1 MKELI
6 FKEKQKFTQKW
17 LWLILIILPLLIT
30 ISPIDLSSDPKLSY
44 LIILMSLSP
53 MILFYFIELRVMLSN
68 KGLQYQFFPF
78 HLKSYTIKLDEITS
92 FEELTYSPIK
102 DYGGWGI
109 RYGFKGKAYNVSGNK
124 GVKIYLKNGKNIL
137 FGSKKSN
144 ELALVLEQ
152 IMKQ

>member
-102 DYGGWGI
+102 DYGGYGI

>member
-124 GVKIYLKNGKNIL
+124 GVKIYLKNEKNIL

>member
-17 LWLILIILPLLIT
+17 LCLILIILPLLIT

-109 RYGFKGKAYNVSGNK
+109 RYWFKGKAYNVSGNK

>member
-124 GVKIYLKNGKNIL
+124 GY
-137 FGSKKSN
+137 
-144 ELALVLEQ
+144 
-152 IMKQ
+152 

>member
-30 ISPIDLSSDPKLSY
+30 ISPIDLSSDPKLSC

>member
-124 GVKIYLKNGKNIL
+124 GVKNYLKNEKNIL

>member
-17 LWLILIILPLLIT
+17 LWLILIILPLLI
-30 ISPIDLSSDPKLSY
+30 IIPPIDLSSDPKLSY

>member
-109 RYGFKGKAYNVSGNK
+109 RYWFKGKAYNVSGNK

>member
-1 MKELI
+1 
-6 FKEKQKFTQKW
+6 
-17 LWLILIILPLLIT
+17 
-30 ISPIDLSSDPKLSY
+30 
-44 LIILMSLSP
+44 
-53 MILFYFIELRVMLSN
+53 MLSN

-109 RYGFKGKAYNVSGNK
+109 RYGFKGKAYNVSGNR

-137 FGSKKSN
+137 FGSKKSH

>member
-17 LWLILIILPLLIT
+17 LWLILVILSIIP
-30 ISPIDLSSDPKLSY
+30 ISLVDFSSDPELSY

-137 FGSKKSN
+137 FGSKKSH